1 MYHVAVLLSLFR
13 NTNGSVSYSSTPESA
28 GSGCG
33 RGGNIEHMY
42 RFSWPTQIK
51 WITLC
56 QRPHFPQSI
65 MQDFNNPSSGTFNGI
80 AKGGGA
86 RGGELFPLEKGLPP
100 SPSIAKNYRP
110 KHWDPPL
117 KGPRLNTCEGSF
129 KRTAKV
135 LRNMHVPRALA
146 REGISMHPILNVK
159 LDKNHVKLSSSPYTP
174 FQPGN

>member
-1 MYHVAVLLSLFR
+1 METLTTQFPTVQHLNLLDLVVVGVVTL
-13 NTNGSVSYSSTPESA
+13 NTCINFPGQHRSSGSHFA
-28 GSGCG
+28 
-33 RGGNIEHMY
+33 R
-42 RFSWPTQIK
+42 
-51 WITLC
+51 
-56 QRPHFPQSI
+56 RPHFPQSI

-86 RGGELFPLEKGLPP
+86 RGELFPLEKGLPP

-146 REGISMHPILNVK
+146 PEGVSMHRILNVK
-159 LDKNHVKLSSSPYTP
+159 LDQNHVKLSSSPYTP